1 MQFTPT
7 AIPDVVMI
15 EPRVFRDDRG
25 FFLETFQARKY
36 APAGIA
42 GPMVQDNHSGSRG
55 GVLRGLHYQVRCP
68 QGKLVRATAGEV
80 FDVAVDLRRSSPT
93 FGKWVG
99 VALSAEN
106 RRQLWVPPG
115 FAHGFYVTSDWAEVT
130 YKVTDFW
137 QPGIRADAA
146 LERPGGRRGAGRWP
160 AGRRRCCRRRTPR
173 GCRCRGRRCLNK
185 EGLT

>member
-7 AIPDVVMI
+7 AIPDVVLI

-25 FFLETFQARKY
+25 FFIETFQARKF

-42 GPMVQDNHSGSRG
+42 GPMVQDNHSGSHG
-55 GVLRGLHYQVRCP
+55 GVLRGLHYQIRCP

-99 VALSAEN
+99 VVLSAEN

-115 FAHGFYVTSDWAEVT
+115 FAHGYYVTSDWAEVT

-137 QPGIRADAA
+137 NPEY
-146 LERPGGRRGAGRWP
+146 ERTLLWNDPEVGVRLA
-160 AGRRRCCRRRTPR
+160 AGRRE
-173 GCRCRGRRCLNK
+173 GAAAVAEGRH
-185 EGLT
+185 GSAFGAGGGV